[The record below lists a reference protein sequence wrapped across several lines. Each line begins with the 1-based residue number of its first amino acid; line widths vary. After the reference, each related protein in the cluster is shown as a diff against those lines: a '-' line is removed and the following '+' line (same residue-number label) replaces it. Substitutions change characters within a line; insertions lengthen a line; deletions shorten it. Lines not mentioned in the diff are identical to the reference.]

1 MKKKKKKKYIFQQI
15 SIITLYLI
23 QIKRDKNKNLSKY
36 NKISDKL
43 ILRISPEK
51 IEKMKT
57 NIKNII
63 ENSENENDKE
73 SNYLK
78 FLKNLIL

>member
-1 MKKKKKKKYIFQQI
+1 
-15 SIITLYLI
+15 
-23 QIKRDKNKNLSKY
+23 
-36 NKISDKL
+36 
-43 ILRISPEK
+43 
-51 IEKMKT
+51 MKT